1 MKKLSLLGVL
11 LACGAAAFA
20 ADPNPDIIIFNGRV
34 FTPQS
39 PLAFAQALA
48 INENRI
54 TAVGTDQEI
63 SALADAGTKR
73 IDAGGRLVIPG
84 INDAHVHFQVLPP
97 VFSLLTTPDSTFEEV
112 KAAIAG
118 AVDETP
124 PDSQIFGII
133 GAPTFFDHNATAQAI
148 DAVAPGRIVML
159 TEFTGHGAILSTPA
173 LNAFAG
179 ASPVDPIGGS
189 FDHNAQGQLNGKV
202 FEYAQYGLLRKLADS
217 TGDPENIDA
226 LRALSDQALAFGI
239 TTLQV
244 MPTMAARRFETL
256 VEKAKV
262 RVRIRTMR
270 IPITDQASLN
280 VADNQGGGIRAV
292 KWILDGTPIEHG
304 AALRVSYPGSGTSGT
319 INFTEQQIRDVLAG
333 ALSRQEQ
340 PLLHVAGDRTA
351 AMVLKVMKAMGTP
364 AQWTERRPRFEHGDG
379 MFRDL
384 MRDAAPLGVI
394 VVQNPTHLPFRNL
407 YPEGDYMF
415 LKTLLARDVRLAF
428 GSDGPLNP
436 FLNISIAVT
445 HPAVPTEA
453 ISVAEALRAYTS
465 GSAFAEK
472 VDDKGIIAAG
482 QLADIAILSEN
493 LFKTRPPGMADTVS
507 VLTIVNGKIAF
518 DAGVLP

>member
-11 LACGAAAFA
+11 LACGAVAFA

-39 PLAFAQALA
+39 PTTFAQAVA

-63 SALADAGTKR
+63 SALAGTGTKR
-73 IDAGGRLVIPG
+73 INAGGRLVIPG

-97 VFSLLTTPDSTFEEV
+97 VFTIQTTPDSLFSEV
-112 KAAIAG
+112 QAAIAG
-118 AVDETP
+118 AVDETT
-124 PDSQIFGII
+124 PDVQIFGII
-133 GAPTFFDHNATAQAI
+133 GAPAFFDNNATAQAI
-148 DAVAPGRIVML
+148 DAIAPGRIVML

-179 ASPVDPIGGS
+179 SAPVDPIGGS
-189 FDHNAQGQLNGKV
+189 FGRNAQGQLSGKV

-217 TGDPENIDA
+217 TGDQENIDA
-226 LRALSDQALAFGI
+226 IRALNDQALAFGI

-262 RVRIRTMR
+262 RVRIRTIR
-270 IPITDQASLN
+270 IPITDQANLN
-280 VADNQGGGIRAV
+280 ITDNQGGGIRAV
-292 KWILDGTPIEHG
+292 KWILDGTPVERG
-304 AALRVSYPGSGTSGT
+304 AALRTTYPGSGLSGT
-319 INFTEQQIRDVLAG
+319 INFTEEQIRQMLGG
-333 ALSRQEQ
+333 AISRQEQ

-351 AMVLKVMKAMGTP
+351 ATVLKVMKAMGSP
-364 AQWTERRPRFEHGDG
+364 AQWSERRPRFEHGDG
-379 MFRDL
+379 MHRDL
-384 MRDAAPLGVI
+384 MRDAAGLGVI
-394 VVQNPTHLPFRNL
+394 VVQNPTHFPFRNF
-407 YPEGDYMF
+407 YPDGDYMF

-428 GSDGPLNP
+428 GSDGELNP
-436 FLNISIAVT
+436 FLNIFFAVT
-445 HPAVPTEA
+445 HPGVPTEA

-472 VDDKGIIAAG
+472 VDDKGTIAAG
-482 QLADIAILSEN
+482 QLADIAILSRD
-493 LFKTRPPGMADTVS
+493 LSRVRPPSMADTLS
-507 VLTIVNGKIAF
+507 LLTIVNGKIAF